1 MKKLIFI
8 LMAIV
13 GLGCSNVSDCTNLK
27 INGVNMLTAP
37 PGAIN
42 PDDLSRAIYNG
53 DVDGIQNLLFG
64 GVSPNRTVRYEIIFE
79 GYHHHQIELSPIAE
93 VIFNYSGN
101 PSNPDFVRNEQK
113 GCLLIELL
121 IKHGA
126 NPNMRLTAGATPLH
140 MTCGQFCEGIMS
152 SKMFA
157 TLVEKGADRGARNA
171 DGDTPIDLIRFFEH

>member
-1 MKKLIFI
+1 
-8 LMAIV
+8 MAIV

-27 INGVNMLTAP
+27 INGVNMLTSP

-64 GVSPNRTVRYEIIFE
+64 GVSPNRTVRYRMFYE
-79 GYHHHQIELSPIAE
+79 QIELSPIAE
-93 VIFNYSGN
+93 VIFNYSGH
-101 PSNPDFVRNEQK
+101 PPNPDFVRSEQK

-126 NPNMRLTAGATPLH
+126 NPNMRLTDGATPLH

>member
-1 MKKLIFI
+1 MKKLISI

-64 GVSPNRTVRYEIIFE
+64 GVSPNRTVRYRMFYE
-79 GYHHHQIELSPIAE
+79 QIELSPIAE
-93 VIFNYSGN
+93 VIFNYSGH
-101 PSNPDFVRNEQK
+101 PPNPDFVRSEQK

-126 NPNMRLTAGATPLH
+126 NPNMRLTDGATPLH

>member
-13 GLGCSNVSDCTNLK
+13 RLGCSNVSDCTNLK

-37 PGAIN
+37 PGAVN

-64 GVSPNRTVRYEIIFE
+64 GVSPNRTVRYRM
-79 GYHHHQIELSPIAE
+79 YDHQIELSPIAE
-93 VIFNYSGN
+93 VIFNYSGH
-101 PSNPDFVRNEQK
+101 PPNPDFVRSEQK
-113 GCLLIELL
+113 GCLLIALL

-126 NPNMRLTAGATPLH
+126 NPNMRLTDGATPLH
-140 MTCGQFCEGIMS
+140 MTCGQFCEGIVS

-171 DGDTPIDLIRFFEH
+171 DGETPIDLMMEAI

>member
-1 MKKLIFI
+1 
-8 LMAIV
+8 
-13 GLGCSNVSDCTNLK
+13 
-27 INGVNMLTAP
+27 MLTAP
-37 PGAIN
+37 PMAVN

-53 DVDGIQNLLFG
+53 DMDGIQNLLFG
-64 GVSPNRTVRYEIIFE
+64 GVSPNRTVRYEIEILDA
-79 GYHHHQIELSPIAE
+79 HQKYQLELSPIAE

-101 PSNPDFVRNEQK
+101 PSDPDFVRNEQK

-140 MTCGQFCEGIMS
+140 MTCGQFCEGIVS

-171 DGDTPIDLIRFFEH
+171 DGETPIDLMMEAI